1 MKRISNKKLKSMS
14 PEEQE
19 KYMKDC
25 LDEFNK
31 LGEQLR
37 EITQKK
43 VDSEKTIGGND
54 ASDSLS

>member
-1 MKRISNKKLKSMS
+1 MKRISNKKLRSMS

-19 KYMKDC
+19 KLMQDC

-37 EITQKK
+37 EITQKQ
-43 VDSEKTIGGND
+43 VDSGEAVDRND
-54 ASDSLS
+54 ASDLLS

>member
-1 MKRISNKKLKSMS
+1 MS

-19 KYMKDC
+19 KLMQDC

-43 VDSEKTIGGND
+43 VDSGEAVDRND
-54 ASDSLS
+54 ASDLLS